1 MSAAG
6 LAQMLTYYSA
16 ADSSRGMDELEE
28 SMIVTR
34 NDIKHAKEQA
44 LHTVRVPQVWRNKC
58 R

>member
-16 ADSSRGMDELEE
+16 TDSSRGMDELEE

-34 NDIKHAKEQA
+34 DDIKHAKEQA
-44 LHTVRVPQVWRNKC
+44 LHTVRVPQVRRNKC
-58 R
+58 W